1 MPRPRSIPLG
11 LVAQV
16 AALAMLTGCGDDHRV
31 EAQRCLDISDWQV
44 VPDDRCEQPQADPRT
59 RTGSAGGGRY
69 FWHYGGQGYNVGDR
83 PTGGSPI
90 PSSSF
95 RQVRVNSSASGHLG
109 GSSVRG
115 GFGSSGAHA
124 SGAS

>member
-31 EAQRCLDISDWQV
+31 VEAQRCLDISDWMV
-44 VPDDRCEQPQADPRT
+44 VPDNRCDQQQTEGRT

-83 PTGGSPI
+83 PTGGSPV
-90 PSSSF
+90 PSSSV
-95 RQVRVNSSASGHLG
+95 RQVRVNSGGHLG

-115 GFGSSGAHA
+115 GFGSSGVHA